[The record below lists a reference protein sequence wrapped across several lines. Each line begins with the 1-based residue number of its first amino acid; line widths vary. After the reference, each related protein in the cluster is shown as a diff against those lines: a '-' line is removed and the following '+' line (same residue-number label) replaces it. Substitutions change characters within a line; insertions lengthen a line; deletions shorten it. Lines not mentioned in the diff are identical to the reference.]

1 MTRARIAL
9 LALAASVLAL
19 AAGASSA
26 SAQTHHEENDS
37 SGAVQATLS
46 FDKRS
51 EFAYTN
57 VRLRIVRG
65 GATAFDG
72 PVTEP
77 CEDCGVAPAGRG
89 EDDSMRV
96 LDLNGDGEPEVVVDL
111 YTGGAHCCTIA
122 LVYGFSPGSGT
133 YERAVEN
140 FLDAGYVLEDMN
152 GDGVPEFKSFDAR
165 FASLFLPYAGSVLPV
180 RIFNYGPGGVV
191 DTTRSFPDHIRA
203 HARSLRRLYDR
214 MRRRRGGDVR
224 SVLAA
229 YVAEKYLLGEGAAG
243 YALALRAYRR
253 GELRGFG
260 RHDAYPRNR
269 QYLRLLRGSLR
280 RYGYR

>member
-1 MTRARIAL
+1 MTRTRTAL
-9 LALAASVLAL
+9 LALALSVLPL
-19 AAGASSA
+19 AAGAPGA

-46 FDKRS
+46 FDKENDFTYR
-51 EFAYTN
+51 N

-65 GATAFDG
+65 GTTVFDG

-77 CEDCGVAPAGRG
+77 CTDCGVSPAGRG

-96 LDLNGDGEPEVVVDL
+96 LDLNADGEPEVVIDL
-111 YTGGAHCCTIA
+111 YTGGAHYCTIA

-133 YERAVEN
+133 YERDVNN
-140 FLDAGYVLEDMN
+140 FLDAGYVFEDLD
-152 GDGVPEFKSFDAR
+152 GDGIPEFKSFDAR
-165 FASLFLPYAGSVLPV
+165 FASLFLPYAGSVLPAQV
-180 RIFNYGPGGVV
+180 FNFRDGRIV
-191 DTTRSFPDHIRA
+191 DTTREFPNHIRA
-203 HARSLRRLYDR
+203 HTRALRRLYNR

-229 YVAEKYLLGEGAAG
+229 YVAEKYLLGEGTAG
-243 YALALRAYRR
+243 YALAVKAFRR

-260 RHDAYPRNR
+260 RNDSYPRNR
-269 QYLRLLRGSLR
+269 KYLRALRRALR
-280 RYGYR
+280 RYGYS